1 MRIGNVTHIN
11 RLQASVQNLH
21 VELAKAE
28 EQISTGKVASVY
40 SGLKGEKARVSV
52 QLREVLTTRE
62 SYIDSINTTKL
73 RAEVASKALTEIQ
86 NLATDLR
93 VELIKQ
99 TQELYSENLPIMNE
113 FSKTQIDRLA
123 NLLNSEVAGIFV
135 FSGPASTTSPINEPT
150 TIKTNFAPAV
160 NTVLDAAG
168 ANTAGAVLANA
179 NTWFNDTSGTLD
191 PDSFQTTI
199 NDPEVRVGHA
209 NHGLVVGDQITYSG
223 ATSIGGLDMNGTFT
237 VSQVGNANTY
247 HIAHTE
253 NADASVAAGGGTTI
267 AYNASSW
274 NKLGSIASTTENTI
288 HAAVGLNVSYGEMAN
303 QEAFSNLFEVLNVFA
318 NISVSA
324 GANETQKQA
333 NVAEYRTLVDTARG
347 SVEQAFD
354 DINRMVADLGGDI
367 ARLNSIKETHKNDIE
382 LITGQLDGVENIDS
396 FEAINRFQ
404 SLRSQ
409 IESSYQITAAS
420 RGFSLINFL
429 N

>member
-11 RLQASVQNLH
+11 RLQSSVQNLH
-21 VELAKAE
+21 VGLAKAE

-40 SGLKGEKARVSV
+40 SGLKGEKARVSI
-52 QLREVLTTRE
+52 QLREVLTSRE

-73 RAEVASKALTEIQ
+73 RAEVASNALTEIQ

-113 FSKTQIDRLA
+113 FAKTQIDRLA

-135 FSGPASTTSPINEPT
+135 FSGPASTTSPINDPN

-160 NTVLDAAG
+160 NTVLDAAA
-168 ANTAGAVLANA
+168 ANTAGTVLANA

-191 PDSFQTTI
+191 PDPFSAGI
-199 NDPEVRVGHA
+199 GSPEVRVGHTA
-209 NHGLVVGDQITYSG
+209 HGLVVGDQVTFSG
-223 ATSIGGLDMNGTFT
+223 ATSVAGLDLNGTFT
-237 VSQVGNANTY
+237 VTDVGNANSYDIT
-247 HIAHTE
+247 HTE
-253 NADASVAAGGGTTI
+253 NADATIDGGGTTV

-303 QEAFSNLFEVLNVFA
+303 QEAFSDLFEVLNVFA
-318 NISVSA
+318 NVSVSA

-333 NVAEYRTLVDTARG
+333 NLAEYRTLVDTSRG
-347 SVEQAFD
+347 AVEQAFEG
-354 DINRMVADLGGDI
+354 INRMVADLGGDI
-367 ARLNSIKETHKNDIE
+367 ARLNSIKDTHKNDIE
-382 LITGQLDGVENIDS
+382 LITGQLDGVENIDT

-429 N
+429 S